1 LEESTVRKLAT
12 GEVFTATRGKEL
24 GLVDNFGGFA
34 EALEI
39 AAQLGNARPRPLW
52 VRPKRPFSAR
62 LLGRA
67 NSQQQGIS
75 LLANQFQRLM
85 GGGFYYLEPS
95 YLMGDYLGE
104 SD

>member
-1 LEESTVRKLAT
+1 M
-12 GEVFTATRGKEL
+12 G
-24 GLVDNFGGFA
+24 
-34 EALEI
+34 
-39 AAQLGNARPRPLW
+39 AQQP
-52 VRPKRPFSAR
+52 
-62 LLGRA
+62 
-67 NSQQQGIS
+67 GIS